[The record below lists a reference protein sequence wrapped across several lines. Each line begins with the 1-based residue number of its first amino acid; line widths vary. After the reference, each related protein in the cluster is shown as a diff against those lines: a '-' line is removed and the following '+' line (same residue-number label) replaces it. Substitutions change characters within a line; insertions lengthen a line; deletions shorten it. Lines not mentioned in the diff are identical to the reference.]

1 MGNKT
6 PRSHSRRLPARAPL
20 AFAASALALAAAGCG
35 GGGSSGSGVPTGLA
49 FRVAWEQPSTRGGV
63 PGAAS
68 LTAASGAE
76 LGFEEEIPPSVNAIR
91 FVLTPPSGE
100 ACCVAVLRGS
110 PAFEER
116 RIVLGNVIPGDS
128 TLEVNGYPTS
138 FAPADGVGQ
147 TCDTNGA
154 GSACSSVDTLPSF
167 GSGDIEVDVIANTT
181 NIVEVSV
188 HSLPFLLDLDPDDGE
203 TADGNPPPI
212 SFAVV
217 DANHD
222 IASGVDI
229 LVTQGENSSAVEIID
244 EQDCADG
251 DAELPDCSEG
261 GELEVRGRLIEAIGL
276 ETLEPGTAN
285 LHIEATNTA
294 PVPRSM
300 ESDTTFIVPDTVE
313 TTTTSTTTPTSTT
326 STTQEEPPATFCV
339 AFTVD
344 SNVDLLGVSYIVN
357 YAASDGEFDGTG
369 EDVECF
375 SLIDGGNTLTSF
387 NDDEGTSTLNSAVIS
402 AETFSV
408 PQAIAQC
415 FFLQV
420 PPLDLSGISIQV
432 TEATA
437 GDLSPASA
445 TVTIAETTCPF

>member
-49 FRVAWEQPSTRGGV
+49 FRVAWEQPSTRGGA

-116 RIVLGNVIPGDS
+116 RIVLGNVVPGDS
-128 TLEVNGYPTS
+128 TLEVNGYPTN

-147 TCDTNGA
+147 TCDTGGA

-222 IASGVDI
+222 IANGVEI
-229 LVTQGENSSAVEIID
+229 LITQGENSSAVEIVD

-326 STTQEEPPATFCV
+326 STTEEGQPATFCV

-344 SNVDLLGVSYIVN
+344 SSVDLLGVSYIVS

-387 NDDEGTSTLNSAVIS
+387 NDDEGTSTLHSAVIS

-408 PQAIAQC
+408 PQPIAQC

>member
-6 PRSHSRRLPARAPL
+6 PRSHSRSLPARAPL
-20 AFAASALALAAAGCG
+20 AFAASALVLAAAGCG
-35 GGGSSGSGVPTGLA
+35 GGGSSSGTPTGLA
-49 FRVAWEQPSTRGGV
+49 FRVAWEQRATPGGV
-63 PGAAS
+63 PGVAS
-68 LTAASGAE
+68 LTGANGAE

-91 FVLTPPSGE
+91 FVLTPPTGE

-116 RIVLGNVIPGDS
+116 RIVLGNVVPGES
-128 TLEVNGYPTS
+128 TLEVNGYPTG
-138 FAPADGVGQ
+138 FAPADGIDE
-147 TCDTNGA
+147 TCDTGGT
-154 GSACSSVDTLPSF
+154 GSACSSEDTLPSF

-188 HSLPFLLDLDPDDGE
+188 HSLPFLLDLNPDEGD

-294 PVPRSM
+294 PVPRGM
-300 ESDTTFIVPDTVE
+300 ESDTTFIVPETVE
-313 TTTTSTTTPTSTT
+313 TTTTVPSSTT
-326 STTQEEPPATFCV
+326 STTEEEPPATFCV

-344 SNVDLLGVSYIVN
+344 SNVDLLGVSYIAS

-420 PPLDLSGISIQV
+420 PPLDLGGISIQV

>member
-20 AFAASALALAAAGCG
+20 ALAVSALALAAAGCG
-35 GGGSSGSGVPTGLA
+35 GGGSSGGGAPTGLA
-49 FRVAWEQPSTRGGV
+49 FRVAWEQRATPGGV

-91 FVLTPPSGE
+91 FVLTPPSGA

-110 PAFEER
+110 TAFEER
-116 RIVLGNVIPGDS
+116 RIVLGNVVPGDS
-128 TLEVNGYPTS
+128 TLEVNGYPTN

-147 TCDTNGA
+147 TCDTGGA

-181 NIVEVSV
+181 NIVEVNV

-203 TADGNPPPI
+203 TADGNPPPV

-222 IASGVDI
+222 IATNIAILISQGDDGSGVDI
-229 LVTQGENSSAVEIID
+229 LDQQA
-244 EQDCADG
+244 CADG

-261 GELEVRGRLIEAIGL
+261 GELEVRGYLIEAVGD
-276 ETLEPGTAN
+276 ETLAPGAAT
-285 LHIEATNTA
+285 LQIEAVNTA
-294 PVPRSM
+294 PVPRDM
-300 ESDTTFIVPDTVE
+300 ESETTFLVPEAIE

-344 SNVDLLGVSYIVN
+344 SNVDLLGVSYTVS

-387 NDDEGTSTLNSAVIS
+387 NDDDGSSTLNSAVIS

-408 PQAIAQC
+408 PQPIAQC